1 MTQEEIKLA
10 IELHSK
16 LEELV
21 ENVSNKLEKLDSKV
35 YRTGNYIENISFE
48 NDLVYMTCDDSYSGC
63 GKEYCH
69 INFPISWLSLSD
81 EELENAVITARELRL
96 EKEREN
102 KRLED
107 EKLKL
112 EKEEKD
118 RKEFERLKKKF
129 GE

>member
-1 MTQEEIKLA
+1 MTQEEINLA
-10 IELHSK
+10 IESYSK

-21 ENVSNKLEKLDSKV
+21 EKVSNKLNQLDPKN

-48 NDLVYMTCDDSYSGC
+48 KGVVYVTCDDSYSGC
-63 GKEYCH
+63 GKEYCYVK
-69 INFPISWLSLSD
+69 FPVSWLSLSD
-81 EELENAVITARELRL
+81 EELENVVITARELRL
-96 EKEREN
+96 EKEREK